1 MIIKKIISGAQ
12 TGADRA
18 ALDFA
23 INNDIPHG
31 GWVPKG
37 RLAEDGVIGPQYNVT
52 EAPSESYGRRTEL
65 NVIDADGTLIFS
77 HGELS
82 GGSALTHK
90 LAEKYSKPCLYVD
103 LNQTPEFQATLT
115 ITHWITQNQIG
126 ILNVAGPRA
135 SSDPRIYGAVTN
147 ILETVFYLSIMG
159 DQMPDQMSGLT
170 AGVRGADE
178 SAAAQ
183 EIFPET
189 VDQAVTRLIA
199 ELPLKDKTRLAG
211 MTETDLDRLHP
222 SLGQYIQNTYRLASD
237 NARLLASCREAAN
250 DETLD
255 EDAAVRVIIRGLWER
270 LRQTHRLRRV
280 K

>member
-52 EAPSESYGRRTEL
+52 EAPSENYGRRTEL

-82 GGSALTHK
+82 GGSALTRK
-90 LAEKYSKPCLYVD
+90 LAEKYSKPCLHID

-115 ITHWITQNQIG
+115 ITHWITQNRIG
-126 ILNVAGPRA
+126 VLNVAGPRA
-135 SSDPRIYGAVTN
+135 SSDPRIYGAVIN
-147 ILETVFYLSIMG
+147 ILETVFYLSFMG
-159 DQMPDQMSGLT
+159 DQMPDQMPVMK
-170 AGVRGADE
+170 AGVVGADDR
-178 SAAAQ
+178 AAAR
-183 EIFPET
+183 ETFPET

-199 ELPLKDKTRLAG
+199 ELPLKDKTRMSG
-211 MTETDLDRLHP
+211 MTEGELDRLHP
-222 SLGQYIQNTYRLASD
+222 SLAQYIATNYRLAFD
-237 NARLLASCREAAN
+237 NAALLASCRKAGG
-250 DETLD
+250 DSTMD
-255 EDAAVRVIIRGLWER
+255 SDAAVRVIIRGLWER

>member
-37 RLAEDGVIGPQYNVT
+37 RLAEDGVIGLHYNVT

-65 NVIDADGTLIFS
+65 NVFDADGTLIVS

-82 GGSALTHK
+82 GGSALTRK
-90 LAEKYSKPCLYVD
+90 LAEKYNKPCLHID
-103 LNQTPEFQATLT
+103 LNQTPEFQATLN
-115 ITHWITQNQIG
+115 IAHWITQNRIEV
-126 ILNVAGPRA
+126 LNVAGPRA
-135 SSDPRIYGAVTN
+135 SSDPRIYDAVMN
-147 ILETVFYLSIMG
+147 ILETVFYLSMMG
-159 DQMPDQMSGLT
+159 DQMPDMK
-170 AGVRGADE
+170 AGVRGADDATE
-178 SAAAQ
+178 VH
-183 EIFPET
+183 ETFPET
-189 VDQAVTRLIA
+189 VDQAVNRLIA
-199 ELPLKDKTRLAG
+199 ELPLKDKTRLSG
-211 MTETDLDRLHP
+211 MTEAELDRLHP
-222 SLGQYIQNTYRLASD
+222 SLSQYILNTYRMSAD
-237 NARLLASCREAAN
+237 NARLLASSREMAG

-255 EDAAVRVIIRGLWER
+255 ADAAVRVIIRSLWER
-270 LRQTHRLRRV
+270 LRQTHRLRRI